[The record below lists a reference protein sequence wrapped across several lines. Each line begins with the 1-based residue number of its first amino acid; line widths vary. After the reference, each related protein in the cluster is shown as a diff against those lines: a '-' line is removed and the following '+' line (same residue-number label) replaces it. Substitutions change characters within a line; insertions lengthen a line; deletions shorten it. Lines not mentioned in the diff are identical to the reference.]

1 MEITL
6 KLAVM
11 VIIGSK
17 KFSPFSPFHGLFF
30 VAFLSNFFAQ
40 LALKYIALTRT
51 IVVNLSNKLGLTSLI
66 IFLLVSLATQLLIV
80 VAAFLL
86 LAKSISET
94 SEEKSSR
101 IWLKKVSFGL
111 KFTPRKILFAMDKVK
126 FSDSNWGR
134 RHLLKR
140 ILCRNNS
147 IRTCSLCL

>member
-17 KFSPFSPFHGLFF
+17 KFSPFSPFHGLFL

-40 LALKYIALTRT
+40 LALKYIALIRT

-101 IWLKKVSFGL
+101 I
-111 KFTPRKILFAMDKVK
+111 
-126 FSDSNWGR
+126 
-134 RHLLKR
+134 
-140 ILCRNNS
+140 
-147 IRTCSLCL
+147 